1 MSHVSATR
9 TAAAA
14 LPRYFEA
21 FFFSDDF
28 FFDGHQRLIVCKDW
42 NEAHSAAHKSGP
54 AEALEVY
61 LEELSPEEFEARCD
75 LYQQIDPQ
83 QKWIVAVTPDA

>member
-1 MSHVSATR
+1 MSHVSASR
-9 TAAAA
+9 TATAA

-28 FFDGHQRLIVCKDW
+28 FLDGHQRLIVCSDCK
-42 NEAHSAAHKSGP
+42 EAHSAAHTSGP

-61 LEELSPEEFEARCD
+61 LERLSPEEFEERCD

-83 QKWIVAVTPDA
+83 QKWIVVVAPDA